1 MTVQVRAGL
10 GEQRL
15 VAAVRAVLGHHR
27 ELRDSCSVRRVST
40 AGLVGQ
46 ALVDRTAAE
55 VKDAADGPGSPLFR
69 VLWLDAGPDRSGK
82 LVLLVHRRV
91 MPAVPWHV
99 LLSELVSAWNKGS
112 LAGACDR

>member
-1 MTVQVRAGL
+1 
-10 GEQRL
+10 
-15 VAAVRAVLGHHR
+15 
-27 ELRDSCSVRRVST
+27 
-40 AGLVGQ
+40 
-46 ALVDRTAAE
+46 
-55 VKDAADGPGSPLFR
+55 LFR

-82 LVLLVHRRV
+82 LVLLVHRHV